1 MEFDGVEEPVQL
13 FEFPGRLGANC
24 RDMGFPSQRP
34 IKMNSEIAID
44 AILINLN
51 FPSSFV

>member
-1 MEFDGVEEPVQL
+1 MKFAGMEGPVEL
-13 FEFPGRLGANC
+13 FKFPGRFVFNC